1 MNFDWILP
9 DWPAPAS
16 VGAFCSTRSGGCS
29 TGAWSSL
36 NLGLHCGDDP
46 ENVLQNRRVLEACL
60 PARPRWLRQV
70 HGDGVLRH
78 GGASDGEEEGDA
90 LVSFRTGRV
99 CAVLTAD
106 CLPVLFCNRAG
117 DRVAAAHA
125 GWRGLA
131 GGILQNTVAALREEP
146 GELMAWLGPAIGPE
160 AYEVGAEVVEAFPGS
175 MARGFRPRG
184 ARWMMNLYQL
194 ARMILESV
202 GVSRVFGGE
211 YCTHRDSQHF
221 YSYRRDG
228 VTGRMAS
235 VIWLQGPT

>member
-1 MNFDWILP
+1 MKPGWILP
-9 DWPAPAS
+9 DWPAPGR
-16 VGAFCSTRSGGCS
+16 VRGFSTTRAGGFS

-46 ENVLQNRRVLEACL
+46 QNVRRNRGVLEACL
-60 PARPRWLRQV
+60 PARPRWIRQV
-70 HGDGVLRH
+70 HGDRVLRH
-78 GGASDGEEEGDA
+78 DGATDAEEEGDA
-90 LVSFRTGRV
+90 LISLRPGRV

-131 GGILQNTVAALREEP
+131 GAILQNTVAAIQEEP
-146 GELMAWLGPAIGPE
+146 GELLAWLGPAIGPD
-160 AYEVGAEVVEAFPGS
+160 AYEVGPEVVAAFPGTLG
-175 MARGFRPRG
+175 AGFRPRG
-184 ARWMMNLYQL
+184 DRWTMDLNLL

-202 GVSRVFGGE
+202 GVNRVFGGAH
-211 YCTHRDSQHF
+211 CTSSDPQRF
-221 YSYRRDG
+221 YSFRRDG

-235 VIWLQGPT
+235 VIWLNELP